1 MLKEM
6 NGIHYELKSLFIK
19 FQVIKFFSEK
29 LRWKNILLMPK
40 SYFCFFARLGWK
52 IVVTRNRYRVAWFGW
67 PDFFLTIF
75 TKGATA
81 VTQILQL
88 MIVLSP

>member
-1 MLKEM
+1 MGSIKRAQKPFYQISSNQIFLLKA
-6 NGIHYELKSLFIK
+6 SL
-19 FQVIKFFSEK
+19 EK
-29 LRWKNILLMPK
+29 YYVNAKKLFL
-40 SYFCFFARLGWK
+40 FFARLGWK
-52 IVVTRNRYRVAWFGW
+52 IVVTRNKYRVGGFAWFGW
-67 PDFFLTIF
+67 PDFLKTIF